1 MWVIPRSDYSFFN
14 DTIIDIL
21 LIAVGLLP
29 LRLEKIEKPKKK
41 GEKKWKEKIQATNM
55 WKCISQESKK

>member
-41 GEKKWKEKIQATNM
+41 GRKEVKRKDTGN
-55 WKCISQESKK
+55 KYVKTHFPRE